1 MRWERRREVV
11 PGRADSGPQAI
22 PRRPPNAGPA
32 PLSLAQQR
40 LWFLEQ
46 LRPGSPVYNI
56 PLAIRLK
63 GPLDLE
69 ALARSLDEIMRR
81 HQALRTTFAEVDGRP
96 VQVVREAEPMHL
108 PAERLPRKFLGTGG
122 KNDLEAY
129 VRLLA
134 VEEARRP
141 FDLATGPLVRG
152 RLLRLTRYNHVLLLT
167 LHHIVFDGWS
177 AAVFFHE
184 LGAFYQAIVAASTQ
198 CQLAPLPELPVQYAD
213 FAEWQR
219 GRLSDEALAPQ
230 LAYWRR
236 QLTGMSELHLP
247 SDRPRS
253 EIETDRGARRNLV
266 IPRPLTDRLKDLA
279 QQERSTLYMTV
290 LAAFQALLSRYTD
303 QDDVAVGSPIAGR
316 TRVETEGLIGF
327 FVNTLVL
334 RTDLAGDP
342 TFRELLRRVRSVA
355 LGAYAN
361 QEVPFERLVAEFRPD
376 RSLGRT
382 PLVPVAFSLHN
393 AARGSLELPGLR
405 LSYPDVHTETAKF
418 ELSLELW
425 DTDSGLQGWI
435 EYSTDLFDLGTIDR
449 LAGHLQTL
457 LDAAVAN
464 SDHRLSAL
472 PLLTATEQ
480 RQLLVEWN
488 ATALDYPAAGT
499 VHGLF
504 EAQAA
509 RTPEAVAMVG
519 EEESLTYGELNR
531 RANRLAHHLLSL
543 GVGPKVPVGLCLPRS
558 AAMVVGMLGVLKA
571 GAPYLPLD
579 PEDPP
584 ARLASM
590 LEDARAPVLVTKG
603 KEVSAPAVRVV
614 RLDEDEATI
623 ASADDANPAGLVT
636 SENLAYVIY
645 TSGSTGQPK
654 GVMVPH
660 RAITRLVVN
669 TDYVRLDPTDVVAQ
683 AASPA
688 FDATTFEVWGAL
700 LNGARLVFLPRDVV
714 LSPRTLGS
722 ELERHGITTLFLTTA
737 LFHLLARQEPTAF
750 RGLGHVLFGG
760 EAADPRAVAAVLE
773 HGPPRRLLHVYGPT
787 EATTF
792 ATWHLV
798 ERVDPEATTIPIGHP
813 IANTPVY
820 ILDSHGR
827 LVPPGMP
834 GELVI
839 GGPGVARG
847 YLNRPQVTAERFLP
861 DQFSAQTGTRYYRTG
876 DRVRWRQDG
885 TLEFLGRLDDQ
896 VKVRGFRVELGEVE
910 AALVRHPA
918 LAQAVVVARQ
928 DASGANGLVAYVV
941 AKDGSMPTASEL
953 QAFLKDRLPAY
964 MMPTAFVPLAAL
976 LLTAIGKVD
985 RHALPAPN
993 EVVSTF
999 GPDDAPP
1006 RAATEHALAAI
1017 WADLLGVARIGIHDD
1032 FFDTGGHSLLV
1043 TEVVSRI
1050 RTDLGIDLPVRVVF
1064 EAPTI
1069 AQLAERVDAEDGG
1082 DRTSNSATVAPSSIM
1097 VLQAGNS
1104 RPPIFFVPGGV
1115 GAVAGLFKFAQL
1127 ARRVGG
1133 DQPFYG
1139 LLTQDV
1145 PEEADEQDA
1154 QSWIE
1159 ATATGCIQE
1168 IEASHPDG
1176 AFILG
1181 GTCVGGILAF
1191 EMAQQLRAR
1200 GRQVPCLILMDTPC
1214 PAGPS
1219 GAAVEQVRHRLQG
1232 RMERRALRQAKAI
1245 ANHELQSVPPEL
1257 AIGADTPAPDADDF
1271 NRRGLWLYRYRPRPY
1286 PGRVVLFI
1294 NEESH
1299 RLDPTLG
1306 WDTIVA
1312 GDLDVHAIPGDHR
1325 TYIVDY
1331 LDLIADH
1338 LRAHLV
1344 EFLPLTRGGL

>member
-1 MRWERRREVV
+1 M
-11 PGRADSGPQAI
+11 SGAGPRAI

-69 ALARSLDEIMRR
+69 ALARSLDEIVRR
-81 HQALRTTFAEVDGRP
+81 HQALRTTFPEVDGRP
-96 VQVVREAEPMHL
+96 VQVVREAESMHL
-108 PAERLPRKFLGTGG
+108 PVERLPRRFLGTGG

-184 LGAFYQAIVAASTQ
+184 LGVHYQAFAAATTQ
-198 CQLAPLPELPVQYAD
+198 RPLAPLPELPIQYAD

-219 GRLSDEALAPQ
+219 GRLLDEALAPQ
-230 LAYWRR
+230 FAYWEQ
-236 QLTGMSELHLP
+236 QLTGMSEVQLP
-247 SDRPRS
+247 SDWPRS

-266 IPRPLTDRLKDLA
+266 IPRQLTDRLKDLA
-279 QQERSTLYMTV
+279 QQERVTLYMTL
-290 LAAFQALLSRYTD
+290 LAAFQALLARYTD
-303 QDDVAVGSPIAGR
+303 QDDIAVGSPIAGR
-316 TRVETEGLIGF
+316 TRVETERLIGF

-361 QEVPFERLVAEFRPD
+361 QEVPFERLVAEFRPE

-382 PLVPVAFSLHN
+382 PLVPVAFALQT
-393 AARGSLELPGLR
+393 AARRSLELPGLT
-405 LSYPDVHTETAKF
+405 LSHLDVHTGTAKF
-418 ELSLELW
+418 ELSLELLETN
-425 DTDSGLQGWI
+425 DGLRGWI
-435 EYSTDLFDLGTIDR
+435 EYSTDLFDPGTIDR

-457 LDAAVAN
+457 LDAAVA
-464 SDHRLSAL
+464 DPDRHLSAL

-488 ATALDYPAAGT
+488 ATALDFPAAGT
-499 VHGLF
+499 VHGQF

-509 RTPEAVAMVG
+509 RTPEAVAVVC
-519 EEESLTYGELNR
+519 EEEFPTYGELNR
-531 RANRLAHHLLSL
+531 QANQLAHHLRSL
-543 GVGPKVPVGLCLPRS
+543 GVGPEVPVGLCLPRS

-571 GAPYLPLD
+571 GAAYLPLD

-584 ARLASM
+584 ARRASI
-590 LEDARAPVLVTKG
+590 LQDARAPVLVTRS
-603 KEVSAPAVRVV
+603 KEVSAPGVRVV
-614 RLDEDEATI
+614 CLDEDKAAITR
-623 ASADDANPAGLVT
+623 ADDANPAGLVT

-660 RAITRLVVN
+660 RAIIRLVVN
-669 TDYVRLDPTDVVAQ
+669 TDYVRLGPADVVAQ
-683 AASPA
+683 VASPA

-700 LNGARLVFLPRDVV
+700 LNGARLVILPRDVV
-714 LSPRTLGS
+714 LSPRILGS
-722 ELERHGITTLFLTTA
+722 ELRRHGVTTLFLTTA
-737 LFHLLARQEPTAF
+737 LFHLLARQEPTAL
-750 RGLGHVLFGG
+750 RGLAHVLFGG
-760 EAADPRAVAAVLE
+760 EVADPRAVAAVLE

-798 ERVDPEATTIPIGHP
+798 EHVDPEATTIPIGRP

-820 ILDSHGR
+820 VLDSHGR
-827 LVPPGMP
+827 LVPPGVP
-834 GELVI
+834 GELAI

-847 YLNRPQVTAERFLP
+847 YLNHPQVTTERFLP
-861 DQFSAQTGTRYYRTG
+861 DQFSTQTGARLYRTG
-876 DRVRWRQDG
+876 DRVRWRPDG
-885 TLEFLGRLDDQ
+885 TLEFLCRLDDQ

-910 AALVRHPA
+910 AALNRHAA
-918 LAQAVVVARQ
+918 LAQAAVIACQ

-941 AKDGSMPTASEL
+941 ARDGAMPTASEL
-953 QAFLKDRLPAY
+953 RAFLEERLPAY
-964 MMPTAFVPLAAL
+964 MVPAAFVSLVAL
-976 LLTAIGKVD
+976 PLTASGKVD
-985 RHALPAPN
+985 RDALPAPN
-993 EVVSTF
+993 EVASTV

-1006 RAATEHALAAI
+1006 RTATEHALAAI
-1017 WADLLGVARIGIHDD
+1017 WAELLEVTRVGIHDD
-1032 FFDTGGHSLLV
+1032 FFDAGGHSLLV
-1043 TEVVSRI
+1043 TEVVSRL
-1050 RTDLGIDLPVRVVF
+1050 RTDLGIELPVRAVF

-1069 AQLAERVDAEDGG
+1069 AQLAERVDAENGG
-1082 DRTSNSATVAPSSIM
+1082 GRTSNSAATAPSSLM
-1097 VLQAGNS
+1097 VLRAGSS

-1127 ARRVGG
+1127 ARRIGG

-1139 LLTQDV
+1139 LLTGDV
-1145 PEEADEQDA
+1145 PDEADEEDVQN
-1154 QSWIE
+1154 WIG
-1159 ATATGCIQE
+1159 ATATGYIRE
-1168 IEASHPDG
+1168 IETNQPGGSY
-1176 AFILG
+1176 ILG

-1219 GAAVEQVRHRLQG
+1219 SPAVERVRHRLQG

-1245 ANHELQSVPPEL
+1245 GNHQLQSLPPES
-1257 AIGADTPAPDADDF
+1257 AIGTDAPAPDADDF
-1271 NRRGLWLYRYRPRPY
+1271 NRRGLWLYRYRPRSY
-1286 PGRVVLFI
+1286 PGRVVLFV

-1299 RLDPTLG
+1299 RLNPTLG
-1306 WDTIVA
+1306 WDAIVA

-1325 TYIVDY
+1325 TYIVDH
-1331 LDLIADH
+1331 LDLIADQ

-1344 EFLPLTRGGL
+1344 ELPPLTRSDRP

>member
-1 MRWERRREVV
+1 M
-11 PGRADSGPQAI
+11 
-22 PRRPPNAGPA
+22 
-32 PLSLAQQR
+32 
-40 LWFLEQ
+40 FL
-46 LRPGSPVYNI
+46 
-56 PLAIRLK
+56 
-63 GPLDLE
+63 
-69 ALARSLDEIMRR
+69 
-81 HQALRTTFAEVDGRP
+81 
-96 VQVVREAEPMHL
+96 
-108 PAERLPRKFLGTGG
+108 
-122 KNDLEAY
+122 
-129 VRLLA
+129 
-134 VEEARRP
+134 
-141 FDLATGPLVRG
+141 
-152 RLLRLTRYNHVLLLT
+152 
-167 LHHIVFDGWS
+167 
-177 AAVFFHE
+177 HE
-184 LGAFYQAIVAASTQ
+184 LGVFYQAIVAASTQ
-198 CQLAPLPELPVQYAD
+198 CELAPLPELPVQYAD

-247 SDRPRS
+247 SDRSPS

-303 QDDVAVGSPIAGR
+303 QDDVAVCSPIAGR

-327 FVNTLVL
+327 FVDTLVL
-334 RTDLAGDP
+334 RTDLTGDP
-342 TFRELLRRVRSVA
+342 TLRELLRRVRSVA
-355 LGAYAN
+355 LGAYTN
-361 QEVPFERLVAEFRPD
+361 QEVPFERLVAEFRPE

-405 LSYPDVHTETAKF
+405 LSYLDVHTETAKF

-464 SDHRLSAL
+464 PDRRLSAL
-472 PLLTATEQ
+472 PLLNETEQ

-488 ATALDYPAAGT
+488 ATALDYPAGT

-509 RTPEAVAMVG
+509 RTPEAVAVVG
-519 EEESLTYGELNR
+519 EEESLTYAELNR
-531 RANRLAHHLLSL
+531 RANRLAYHLRSL
-543 GVGPKVPVGLCLPRS
+543 GVGPEVPVGLCLPRS

-700 LNGARLVFLPRDVV
+700 LNGARLVFLPRDVL

-722 ELERHGITTLFLTTA
+722 ELERHGKTTLFLTTA

-760 EAADPRAVAAVLE
+760 ETADPGAVAEVLE

-798 ERVDPEATTIPIGHP
+798 ERVDLEATTIPIGHP

-820 ILDSHGR
+820 VLDSHGR

-861 DQFSAQTGTRYYRTG
+861 DQFSAQPGMRYYRTG

-885 TLEFLGRLDDQ
+885 NLEFLGRLDDQ

-910 AALVRHPA
+910 ATLVRHPA

-941 AKDGSMPTASEL
+941 AKDGSTPTASEL

-976 LLTAIGKVD
+976 PLTAIGKVD

-999 GPDDAPP
+999 GPRRRAGSDGDRARTRRHLGGPSRSSTGRHP
-1006 RAATEHALAAI
+1006 RRLLRRGRALA
-1017 WADLLGVARIGIHDD
+1017 V
-1032 FFDTGGHSLLV
+1032 
-1043 TEVVSRI
+1043 
-1050 RTDLGIDLPVRVVF
+1050 
-1064 EAPTI
+1064 
-1069 AQLAERVDAEDGG
+1069 G
-1082 DRTSNSATVAPSSIM
+1082 DRSRLARPYRPWDRPAGAGGFRGADHRAVGGARRCGGRGRPHQQLGHRSAFVAHGP
-1097 VLQAGNS
+1097 AG
-1104 RPPIFFVPGGV
+1104 RELRTAHLLRAGGV

-1133 DQPFYG
+1133 DRPFYG

-1145 PEEADEQDA
+1145 PDEADEQDA
-1154 QSWIE
+1154 QTWIE

-1176 AFILG
+1176 ALILG

-1200 GRQVPCLILMDTPC
+1200 GRACALLDSEWIHPA
-1214 PAGPS
+1214 PAGPA
-1219 GAAVEQVRHRLQG
+1219 GPAVEQVRYRLQG

-1245 ANHELQSVPPEL
+1245 ANHELQSASPEL
-1257 AIGADTPAPDADDF
+1257 AIGADTPGPDTDDF

-1299 RLDPTLG
+1299 RLNPTLG

-1325 TYIVDY
+1325 TYLVDY
-1331 LDLIADH
+1331 LDLIADR

-1344 EFLPLTRGGL
+1344 EFLPLTRGGGP